1 MSKIY
6 NIDKN
11 NILILIGLLLLIISL
26 YLYIVNKQKI
36 KKCEK

>member
-11 NILILIGLLLLIISL
+11 NILILIGLLLLIIFIFV
-26 YLYIVNKQKI
+26 YCK
-36 KKCEK
+36 